1 MVSNCNCAGRFHG
14 SHSRGECPLCC
25 RSLRHTTQVP
35 SYARTHTHSFI
46 LLLRNQLKAPTST
59 SGLSYHFLVN
69 PSSLDGEKSA
79 LNSHSPFSAFTILC
93 SLSWGYSMP
102 LAPIRSSKQRK
113 KARANLLPPAI
124 FNTMHRSS
132 KRFDSGTLLQHCAQS
147 HIFILYYLYI

>member
-14 SHSRGECPLCC
+14 SHSRGQCPLCC
-25 RSLRHTTQVP
+25 RSHWHTTQVP
-35 SYARTHTHSFI
+35 SYARKQTHSFI

-79 LNSHSPFSAFTILC
+79 LNSHSPFSAFTIRC

-132 KRFDSGTLLQHCAQS
+132 KRFDCGTLLQHCA
-147 HIFILYYLYI
+147 